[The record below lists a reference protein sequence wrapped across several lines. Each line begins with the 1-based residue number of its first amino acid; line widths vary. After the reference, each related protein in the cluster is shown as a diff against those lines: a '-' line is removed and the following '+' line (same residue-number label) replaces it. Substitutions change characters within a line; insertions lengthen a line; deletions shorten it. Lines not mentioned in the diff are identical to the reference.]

1 MSEGNQPYR
10 LLGWHLKLAREQ
22 LSESIAEVSGA
33 VEIDTES
40 LEQFEKGKS
49 RPSEDVLLLLIS
61 HLGLAD
67 AEANSLWEL
76 AGYAPD
82 NKSDDTNK
90 NLDLRIIYTDMVH
103 VVINDV
109 GVVMN
114 FMQASGLGNQ
124 PLAVSRVGMS
134 KDQAKHMLNLLQQS
148 LNQSPETKPKLLT
161 SDNNKSN
168 QTNKKSTNRSDK
180 HKS

>member
-1 MSEGNQPYR
+1 MSDGNQPYK

-22 LSESIAEVSGA
+22 LSESVAEVSGA
-33 VEIDTES
+33 VEIDVDS
-40 LEQFEKGKS
+40 LEQFENGKV
-49 RPSEDVLLLLIS
+49 RPSEDILLLLIS
-61 HLGLAD
+61 HLGLHD

-76 AGYAPD
+76 AGYAPESKPD
-82 NKSDDTNK
+82 ESSK
-90 NLDLRIIYTDMVH
+90 NFDLRIIYTDMVH

-134 KDQAKHMLNLLQQS
+134 KDQAKHMLKLLQQS
-148 LNQSPETKPKLLT
+148 LEQPSSKQPKLIT
-161 SDNNKSN
+161 SENSN
-168 QTNKKSTNRSDK
+168 SKKSKKKPAESQDK